1 MLAGFVV
8 KRVARPALNLDRGVF
23 IVKASVVLDHG
34 MTFLATADSG
44 FTVQMGASP
53 AVGGDN
59 DGPRPLELMLMS
71 LGGCTGMDIISIL
84 RKKRQDV
91 SNFEV
96 QLQAGQVKDHPHV
109 FTDIVIKYVVHG
121 RDIKPAAVA
130 RAIEL
135 SRDKYCPAW
144 AMLKKSVNTIE
155 HSFEIV
161 EEEQEPAV

>member
-1 MLAGFVV
+1 
-8 KRVARPALNLDRGVF
+8 LDQGEL

-34 MTFLATADSG
+34 MTFLATADTG

-71 LGGCTGMDIISIL
+71 LGGCTAMDVISIL
-84 RKKRQDV
+84 RKKRQEV
-91 SNFEV
+91 SSFEV
-96 QLQAGQVKDHPHV
+96 QLQAERASDHPHV
-109 FTDIVIKYVVHG
+109 FTEIVINFVVRG
-121 RDIKPAAVA
+121 RDVKPAAVA

-144 AMLKKSVNTIE
+144 AMLKNGVETIE

-161 EEEQEPAV
+161 EEAQGATEQSAALPE